1 MVQFSSKQWQWTN
14 FGVNLGSEENH
25 HCKAAWKKDF
35 LNIKKYFQVMI
46 NNSEDSFQANWK
58 LQESNASNSLLF
70 LSRTKYYFHGKN
82 WWTLV
87 SGISSSIDSLKS
99 LDKIEEEKNNLLLF
113 RIDFLCLYFLDI
125 HLFRIYLVPDIS
137 KTDVKFLFHVSDCF
151 RLWQWTIGS
160 KQQNIKNLEKRK
172 WRKQCQ

>member
-1 MVQFSSKQWQWTN
+1 M
-14 FGVNLGSEENH
+14 
-25 HCKAAWKKDF
+25 
-35 LNIKKYFQVMI
+35 
-46 NNSEDSFQANWK
+46 
-58 LQESNASNSLLF
+58 
-70 LSRTKYYFHGKN
+70 
-82 WWTLV
+82 

-151 RLWQWTIGS
+151 RL
-160 KQQNIKNLEKRK
+160 
-172 WRKQCQ
+172 